1 METTS
6 TTTTTITYFP
16 KVAKYDMKPCQFCG
30 ELSDILSKSRDGKWV
45 TTCQTCFGEKQ
56 GVVPVVSRTGSVR
69 RFAEATSAGNGC
81 KGTSTVFRC
90 LKCDVEVAYVKS
102 NKGKWYLAD
111 VYESQAN
118 WHGDG
123 DGEAR
128 WIANW
133 SAHYSTCNKE
143 VK

>member
-6 TTTTTITYFP
+6 NPTTTITYFP

-90 LKCDVEVAYVKS
+90 LKCDTEVAYVKS

-118 WHGDG
+118 FHGDG

-143 VK
+143 AK